1 MNKLGLRITNNGR
14 EAYVVNPNHN
24 WELHTVDFNACLLAL
39 DNLDDGDGLIILSH
53 DSGGCYLGIVQL
65 LKQGFSGQ
73 CIAASI
79 FVPENLSVESNR
91 IRYIISAVRSQLRGT
106 MLDSAALDRLFAVE
120 YPEKN
125 YVPAFQPKH
134 GKTIAYRMEAWT
146 DEALQLLLDSRCLFQ
161 PAYAPHRATL
171 LIDARSGIIC
181 NGVDITHVPVVIPE
195 PEPEPEIIQGPEV
208 AEIPEPEVVIIEETL
223 QADET
228 GREGESGQDGNEG
241 VEAAV
246 GSSGAAELENRG
258 SVSFSR
264 ELTGV
269 DVTASAD
276 DGVEVVEPLEPAE
289 NEAEK
294 EPSTEDYVVVLDEPD
309 DAVEVLGEAEPATA
323 DDGVNNHAGVVDDGV
338 EVVMGYPIPPNATV
352 PPPPPEA
359 DVLARHGLADY
370 PKNDNNPNPSYNPN
384 PANGPMPD
392 GNGNSFE
399 ESKRKF
405 MLFLIF
411 LLVGILFVFILSVS
425 FSKKDKASE
434 EQKVEEV
441 STSASSSVSYELEQ
455 PTASAEEVSLNQKIY
470 EAYVAQ
476 LESKAAEVNADAG
489 GLCEYFLFD
498 ITGDGIPELWVRS
511 GTCEA
516 DYMLYVYRY
525 GIGQLEL
532 MHSTGAGHSS
542 FYCGDNYV
550 LQVMAHM
557 GEAGWYKIELS
568 GSGLS
573 EELVYEESD
582 VESSD
587 EYAQPVEPDAQ
598 MHDYDVTWPIASAL
612 E

>member
-181 NGVDITHVPVVIPE
+181 NGIDITHVPVAIPE
-195 PEPEPEIIQGPEV
+195 PEPEPEIIQGSEV
-208 AEIPEPEVVIIEETL
+208 AESLEPEVVIIEETL

-228 GREGESGQDGNEG
+228 GREGGSGQDGNEG

-264 ELTGV
+264 ELTGA

-276 DGVEVVEPLEPAE
+276 DGV
-289 NEAEK
+289 
-294 EPSTEDYVVVLDEPD
+294 
-309 DAVEVLGEAEPATA
+309 
-323 DDGVNNHAGVVDDGV
+323 NNPAGVVDDGV

-399 ESKRKF
+399 ESKRKI
-405 MLFLIF
+405 MLYLIF
-411 LLVGILFVFILSVS
+411 LLVDILFVFILIVS
-425 FSKKDKASE
+425 FSKKDKASH

-455 PTASAEEVSLNQKIY
+455 PTASAEETSLNQKIY

-542 FYCGDNYV
+542 FYCGDDYV

-587 EYAQPVEPDAQ
+587 EYALPVEPDAQ

>member
-14 EAYVVNPNHN
+14 EAYVVNPNHD

-79 FVPENLSVESNR
+79 FVPENLSVESNT
-91 IRYIISAVRSQLRGT
+91 IQHIIAEVRSQLRGT
-106 MLDSAALDRLFAVE
+106 MLDSAALDRLFATE
-120 YPEKN
+120 YPEKD

-134 GKTIAYRMEAWT
+134 GKTIAYSMEAWT

-171 LIDARSGIIC
+171 LIDAHSRIVC
-181 NGVDITHVPVVIPE
+181 NGIDISGVPVVIPE

-208 AEIPEPEVVIIEETL
+208 AETPEPEVVIIEETL
-223 QADET
+223 LADET
-228 GREGESGQDGNEG
+228 GREGESGQDSNEG
-241 VEAAV
+241 VEVVAS
-246 GSSGAAELENRG
+246 SSGATELENRG

-264 ELTGV
+264 ILTGAH
-269 DVTASAD
+269 VTASAD

-294 EPSTEDYVVVLDEPD
+294 EPSTENYVAVLDEPD
-309 DAVEVLGEAEPATA
+309 DAVAVHGEAGLATPE
-323 DDGVNNHAGVVDDGV
+323 DGANGATGVVDGGV

-384 PANGPMPD
+384 PVNGPIPN

-425 FSKKDKASE
+425 FSKKDKASQ

-441 STSASSSVSYELEQ
+441 STSASTSASYQLEQ
-455 PTASAEEVSLNQKIY
+455 PSASTEEVSLNQKIY

-476 LESKAAEVNADAG
+476 LESKAAEVNAD

-542 FYCGDNYV
+542 FYCGEDYV

-568 GSGLS
+568 GSELS

-582 VESSD
+582 IESSD
-587 EYAQPVEPDAQ
+587 EYAQPVEPDAH
-598 MHDYDVTWPIASAL
+598 MYNYDVTWPIASAL

>member
-14 EAYVVNPNHN
+14 EAYVANPNQD

-39 DNLDDGDGLIILSH
+39 EGIDEGDDLVILSH
-53 DSGGCYLGIVQL
+53 DAGGCYVGIVKL
-65 LKQGFSGQ
+65 LKMGFNGVCVAGSV
-73 CIAASI
+73 
-79 FVPENLSVESNR
+79 FVPVDLSVDGKTVLNYVDEVRRQLS
-91 IRYIISAVRSQLRGT
+91 SAV
-106 MLDSAALDRLFAVE
+106 LDGAKLDRLFAAE
-120 YPEKN
+120 FPQKDF
-125 YVPAFQPKH
+125 VPPFVPSSGEGFASRIVDFNGEELEQ
-134 GKTIAYRMEAWT
+134 
-146 DEALQLLLDSRCLFQ
+146 LLDSLYLFQ
-161 PAYAPHRATL
+161 SAYSHYKAI
-171 LIDARSGIIC
+171 LIVDKNSGIKV
-181 NGVDITHVPVVIPE
+181 NAADITDEPLIMPE
-195 PEPEPEIIQGPEV
+195 PELEPEPDLEVVVVEDSEPQEEGELADEATYSESDSSEGVEVIVVDEPDSDKPIVNIEEEGLSGADIEIVEDEEGRPENLV
-208 AEIPEPEVVIIEETL
+208 AEVEGSVPNGLETEL
-223 QADET
+223 DET
-228 GREGESGQDGNEG
+228 GLEEDTDSSVVEVVDLPESESRGEARISYSRSLPTPPPPPDALPDPLDAMPTPPASDMPAPPAVAVPVEPTSLSGTDND
-241 VEAAV
+241 
-246 GSSGAAELENRG
+246 SLP
-258 SVSFSR
+258 
-264 ELTGV
+264 T
-269 DVTASAD
+269 D
-276 DGVEVVEPLEPAE
+276 DGVEVVELS
-289 NEAEK
+289 N
-294 EPSTEDYVVVLDEPD
+294 
-309 DAVEVLGEAEPATA
+309 
-323 DDGVNNHAGVVDDGV
+323 
-338 EVVMGYPIPPNATV
+338 
-352 PPPPPEA
+352 
-359 DVLARHGLADY
+359 
-370 PKNDNNPNPSYNPN
+370 
-384 PANGPMPD
+384 D
-392 GNGNSFE
+392 GNSPQKSSFDSWIIVALFAILTVAIVFFVV
-399 ESKRKF
+399 SKATD
-405 MLFLIF
+405 
-411 LLVGILFVFILSVS
+411 SPS
-425 FSKKDKASE
+425 S
-434 EQKVEEV
+434 EV
-441 STSASSSVSYELEQ
+441 SYSSSVSVLSSESEYSL
-455 PTASAEEVSLNQKIY
+455 ASVEEVKSEDELKREIY